1 MFIWDFS
8 VIVALAGTIA
18 VGVVIC
24 LWILSSRKPRLP
36 SLFKDA
42 QAFKQCPY
50 CSYVFLDYL
59 NRKGLPCPRC
69 HSYLDDIKEPAAM
82 LKSKRDNQSGMVLM
96 MVLMIVMIMMIMTI
110 TILTQS
116 LNQSTSVQK
125 QIDQI
130 RQDQLAKGLFWKA
143 HANQGKSVEERAEVV
158 IDGKAY
164 KSTLKT
170 TGNTITVDVSSE

>member
-1 MFIWDFS
+1 MPK
-8 VIVALAGTIA
+8 L
-18 VGVVIC
+18 
-24 LWILSSRKPRLP
+24 
-36 SLFKDA
+36 
-42 QAFKQCPY
+42 
-50 CSYVFLDYL
+50 
-59 NRKGLPCPRC
+59 
-69 HSYLDDIKEPAAM
+69 M
-82 LKSKRDNQSGMVLM
+82 RDSQSGMVLM

-143 HANQGKSVEERAEVV
+143 HSNAGKSEEERSEVV
-158 IDGKAY
+158 MDGKSY